1 MEENLIINSRAYK
14 EAEREKANEALL
26 KAKSLKRKVR
36 RAPIG
41 EDEFSREMKSKHEP
55 DCLDAN
61 MLSVNEV
68 CSLMNVKKH
77 FFSARVKRD
86 NIPYTLRNKRNKY
99 FDKNYIIEYFKNNPY
114 RFTK

>member
-14 EAEREKANEALL
+14 EAEKEKANQALL
-26 KAKSLKRKVR
+26 KAKSLKRKVI

-55 DCLDAN
+55 NSLDPN
-61 MLSVNEV
+61 MLSVTEV
-68 CSLMNVKKH
+68 CLLLKIKKG
-77 FFSARVKRD
+77 FFHDRVKRD

-99 FDKNYIIEYFKNNPY
+99 FDKNYIIEYFEKNPY
-114 RFTK
+114 KLR